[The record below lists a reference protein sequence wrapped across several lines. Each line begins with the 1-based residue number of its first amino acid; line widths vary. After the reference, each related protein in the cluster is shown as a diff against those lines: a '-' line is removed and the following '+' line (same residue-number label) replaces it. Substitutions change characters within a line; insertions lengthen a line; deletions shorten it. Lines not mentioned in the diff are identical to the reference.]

1 MTSDLAIA
9 VGGSRGERA
18 PPWWRR
24 RRRRIEEAPTNG
36 IAVAPF
42 EVSNGTK
49 HDLGVAEPK
58 TKTKPKPKLARPRVY
73 KVLLHNDDYTP
84 MEFVVLILR
93 EVFNKSDADA
103 VSIML
108 RPAFTASRSPKP
120 RCSRRWRW
128 PTRPGFRSCA
138 RWSRRTRRSSGD
150 FSR

>member
-1 MTSDLAIA
+1 
-9 VGGSRGERA
+9 
-18 PPWWRR
+18 
-24 RRRRIEEAPTNG
+24 
-36 IAVAPF
+36 VAPF

-103 VSIML
+103 VNIML
-108 RPAFTASRSPKP
+108 HAHTHGMAVAGVYSFEIAETKVQQTMALADKA
-120 RCSRRWRW
+120 
-128 PTRPGFRSCA
+128 GFPLLCTMEPEDA
-138 RWSRRTRRSSGD
+138 PQ
-150 FSR
+150 